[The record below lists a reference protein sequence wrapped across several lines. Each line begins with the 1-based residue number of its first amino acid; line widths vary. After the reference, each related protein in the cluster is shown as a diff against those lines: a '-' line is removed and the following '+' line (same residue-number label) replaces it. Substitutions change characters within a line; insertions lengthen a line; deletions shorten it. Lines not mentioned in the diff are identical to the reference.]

1 MIDKRGMNAY
11 IKKKVKRAAGVMMLA
26 LNMAVLPVCA
36 ENTSTQILTGQTDF
50 IQARWNNI
58 ATASLTIGFD
68 DNNMGYFSIS
78 VTPYWDVFTGFDGQL
93 VLYDENGGHLKSWTV
108 SDFELPYG
116 VEHSYQCEEGK
127 TYTVRF
133 QGYAYGNGTMF
144 DEIDLSVS
152 DKCE

>member
-1 MIDKRGMNAY
+1 MNAY

-36 ENTSTQILTGQTDF
+36 ENTSTQIVTGQADSM
-50 IQARWNNI
+50 QARWNNI
-58 ATASLTIGFD
+58 ASANLTIGFGAD
-68 DNNMGYFSIS
+68 NMGYFSIS
-78 VTPYWDVFTGFDGQL
+78 LTPYRDICTGLDGQMI
-93 VLYDENGGHLKSWTV
+93 LYDENGGHLKSWTV
-108 SDFELPYG
+108 SDFESPYG
-116 VEHSYQCEEGK
+116 VEHSYQCEKGK

>member
-1 MIDKRGMNAY
+1 MNAY
-11 IKKKVKRAAGVMMLA
+11 IKKKVKRAAGAMLLA

-36 ENTSTQILTGQTDF
+36 ENASTQILTGKIDSM
-50 IQARWNNI
+50 QARWNNI
-58 ATASLTIGFD
+58 GAANLTIGFD
-68 DNNMGYFSIS
+68 KDDMGYFGIS
-78 VTPYWDVFTGFDGQL
+78 VTPYWDVFTGFEGQM
-93 VLYDENGGHLKSWTV
+93 VLYDENGGHLKSWTI
-108 SDFELPYG
+108 SDFERPYDQ
-116 VEHSYQCEEGK
+116 ERTYQCEEGK